1 MHARKQRNRHRTDE
15 PPPKVLSDNVP
26 VEVDAIEALVG
37 AALEG
42 VGARGAAAAGGGSS
56 AESAGERARAEAAA
70 VAASQGQQPAF
81 AAAA

>member
-1 MHARKQRNRHRTDE
+1 
-15 PPPKVLSDNVP
+15 VLSDNVP

-42 VGARGAAAAGGGSS
+42 VGARGAAAAGGGGS